1 MAAGQ
6 TREQV
11 YDSRT
16 FQAWHANF
24 NDGDATF
31 ETRLKDY
38 EYGIKRA
45 LKRQIQ
51 NESFFMISD
60 FKSSLSSSLTPT
72 EQDRRIQAYKRFLM
86 QAVEEPTEKSLNE
99 FTTGY
104 FTFES
109 NELSLSKE
117 AQFLEILDGTYVS
130 GADTKLEKIF
140 DNFFGKF
147 LNRNNDEWFDSS
159 FDKDLEDDVE
169 KEIAKGNLRAAERA
183 SEGFGTAEDEDQKI
197 EETNANIQCA
207 LMSLIY
213 QREYHGKNKFKALEN
228 ALARRTRF
236 RNRILQL
243 DHGSRAHLLNN
254 FFISDDGFKTL
265 MQNPA
270 ALNGFEKK
278 LYYVYEKKIKDNNG
292 NISFETFEVPL
303 AISSVNLDDD
313 TTKKMS
319 AIEGQLFSN
328 KTPGGIG
335 LNANQKKALELQL
348 ERLKRDNDPSKK
360 GETAL
365 DYFSLDKINIKYDGT
380 NPSTARNDVEV
391 TISFTL
397 ESFAA
402 LNRQITSD
410 PIAFEEV
417 NKKTTKEGHLK
428 LRDLVIQG
436 IDSDGKSGSLNA
448 LKNSYSPFTNRIRL
462 KVVPQ
467 TINYKLAN
475 STKTVPTGNPLILD
489 LTTIDHT
496 ISRNSSDGSVSFTI
510 NYRGYFHS
518 ILTMPFCD
526 VLADNDTRFSRK
538 ARHDNINKILLS
550 TKECKPETLREILR
564 IERNSFELENND
576 DRFNEILT
584 YIMKGNK
591 TAVGIW
597 EAEFDLANTSFD
609 SAVRN
614 LPKAGKD
621 KFITSIGA
629 VGLGNLT
636 TEVQNAIKAATA
648 EEGQTNF
655 LGQSSG
661 TATSF
666 KQTKGKSYFTF
677 FGDIIHAA
685 IKNLYQTG
693 SDEDKTREEFGDF
706 NLKFLMSPIHI
717 PDPINGKNIKVYPV
731 DIPVDIFF
739 FAEWWNEVVI
749 KKDLKIYPAGAFI
762 RDFVERCLNNILF
775 ETCLSHLLPDEKP
788 PMLRC
793 QYFTSKYKLTA
804 NTTEGRC
811 DVSLKNCAV
820 GIGRA
825 LPRPYFVE
833 DVNLS
838 STAPQ
843 RLSTNN
849 YLVIYQ
855 QAPVFSRALSAKRN
869 RTMKEEKS
877 VATITAGINAK
888 KFTQVKQVSFSK
900 TTSPYLREARYFNNN
915 FGGMAL
921 MNNVYDLSFSFNR
934 HHANTYLFPGTIINF
949 ILADFSPV
957 STKLDYFATA
967 QTNFNTLKLVRSVGS
982 AVTPTNYQYTNNDP
996 HNHLVIGTD
1005 QYPTDA
1011 YMLGFGGYFMV
1022 KSVEYELEPI
1032 PGLFTVKV
1040 TCKFLGT
1047 DYDTSVKRDSA
1058 IESIEA
1064 DDTVCIQYY
1073 NNARK
1078 ENEALANLEGE
1089 VSDFAVAVQNTQPNQ
1104 PASVAAGV
1112 ETTGVGTATSP
1123 TAVRTNISVPSSV
1136 TSTTTGGSSGTST
1149 VPALAATAWQT
1160 QHKTALKGRFE
1171 KEFKGKKV
1179 YYYDGTDYFGV
1190 PFKRGVPNI
1199 NTTAVSG
1206 RPSGNDVVI
1215 LDASANVK
1223 E

>member
-11 YDSRT
+11 YDALT
-16 FQAWHANF
+16 FKNWHANF
-24 NDGDATF
+24 NDGDATA

-38 EYGIKRA
+38 EFGIKRA
-45 LKRQIQ
+45 LKRQIED
-51 NESFFMISD
+51 ESFFMIVD
-60 FKSSLSSSLTPT
+60 FKASLSSNSDLTPV
-72 EQDRRIQAYKRFLM
+72 QRDRRLQAYKRFLM
-86 QAVEEPTEKSLNE
+86 QAVEEPTEESLNK
-99 FTTGY
+99 FTTGN

-117 AQFLEILDGTYVS
+117 TQFLAILDGTYTS
-130 GADTKLEKIF
+130 GTDTKLEKIF
-140 DNFFGKF
+140 DNFFGEF
-147 LNRNNDEWFDSS
+147 LNRNNDDF
-159 FDKDLEDDVE
+159 FDKSIENDVE
-169 KEIAKGNLRAAERA
+169 NEIAQGNLRAAERA
-183 SEGFGTAEDEDQKI
+183 SQGFGAEEEEDQKI
-197 EETNANIQCA
+197 EENNTNIQCA

-213 QREYHGKNKFKALEN
+213 YRHYNTSQFTDLE
-228 ALARRTRF
+228 ASLARPDRF
-236 RNRILQL
+236 RKRILQL
-243 DHGSRAHLLNN
+243 DHGSKSHILNN
-254 FFISDDGFKTL
+254 FFVSDDGFKTL
-265 MQNPA
+265 MENPA
-270 ALNGFEKK
+270 KQNGFDKK
-278 LYYVYEKKIKDNNG
+278 LYYVYEKKIKDKNG

-303 AISSVNLDDD
+303 AISSVEFDVDA
-313 TTKKMS
+313 TTKMTE
-319 AIEGQLFSN
+319 IEAQLFAN
-328 KTPGGIG
+328 KTPGGVG
-335 LNANQKKALELQL
+335 LNTGQRQSLELEL
-348 ERLKRDNDPSKK
+348 ERLKRDNGPEASGDAKS
-360 GETAL
+360 

-391 TISFTL
+391 TMSFTL
-397 ESFAA
+397 ETFAA
-402 LNRQITSD
+402 LNRNITANKIS
-410 PIAFEEV
+410 FEEIT
-417 NKKTTKEGHLK
+417 NKAGKTQKKEEHLK

-436 IDSDGKSGSLNA
+436 IDSDGKAGSLNA

-462 KVVPQ
+462 KVVPKPVQ
-467 TINYKLAN
+467 YDDA
-475 STKTVPTGNPLILD
+475 SFPTGSPLILD
-489 LTTIDHT
+489 LTTIDHS

-526 VLADNDTRFSRK
+526 VLADNDTRVSRK
-538 ARHDNINKILLS
+538 NRHDNINKILLS

-576 DRFNEILT
+576 DRFSEIISHVALAQNN
-584 YIMKGNK
+584 G
-591 TAVGIW
+591 VGIW
-597 EAEFDLANTSFD
+597 QATFDTTKTSFD

-621 KFITSIGA
+621 QFITGLGA
-629 VGLGNLT
+629 VAAT
-636 TEVQNAIKAATA
+636 SSEVENAIKAATA
-648 EEGQTNF
+648 EEGSGGVLDTVTGAF
-655 LGQSSG
+655 SSG
-661 TATSF
+661 GPATSF
-666 KQTKGKSYFTF
+666 KQSKGKSYFTF
-677 FGDIIHAA
+677 FGEIVHAA

-693 SDEDKTREEFGDF
+693 KGNADKTKEEFGDF

-717 PDPINGKNIKVYPV
+717 PDPINGGTIKVYPV
-731 DIPVDIFF
+731 DIPIDIFF

-749 KKDLKIYPAGAFI
+749 KKDLRIYPAGAFI

-793 QYFTSKYKLTA
+793 QYFTSKYKLQA
-804 NTTEGRC
+804 NTQEGRC
-811 DVSLKNCAV
+811 DTSLPGCAT
-820 GIGRA
+820 GINRA

-833 DVNLS
+833 DVNLN
-838 STAPQ
+838 TTEPQ
-843 RLSTNN
+843 KLSTNN

-855 QAPVFSRALSAKRN
+855 QAPVFSRELSAKRN
-869 RTMKEEKS
+869 KTMKEENS

-888 KFTQVKQVSFSK
+888 KFSQVKQVSFSK

-934 HHANTYLFPGTIINF
+934 HHGNTYLFPGTIINF

-957 STKLDYFATA
+957 TTKANQTVNNSTSPAGAL
-967 QTNFNTLKLVRSVGS
+967 NLVRSTGS

-1005 QYPTDA
+1005 EYPTDA

-1032 PGLFTVKV
+1032 PALFTIKA

-1047 DYDTSVKRDSA
+1047 DFDTSVKRGDT
-1058 IESIEA
+1058 IESIES
-1064 DDTVCIQYY
+1064 DNKTCIQFY

-1078 ENEALANLEGE
+1078 ENEALAKLEDG

-1104 PASVAAGV
+1104 PASVATRRV
-1112 ETTGVGTATSP
+1112 NTTGVATAPSTA
-1123 TAVRTNISVPSSV
+1123 AVRTSIAP
-1136 TSTTTGGSSGTST
+1136 ST
-1149 VPALAATAWQT
+1149 VGIPPAPTVQTLSAKAWEV
-1160 QHKTALKGRFE
+1160 QHKATLKGMFIE
-1171 KEFKGKKV
+1171 EEFKGKKF
-1179 YYYDGTDYFGV
+1179 YYFDGTNHYSI
-1190 PFKRGVPNI
+1190 PFTAQGVPNI
-1199 NTTAVSG
+1199 STTAEESSPSG
-1206 RPSGNDVVI
+1206 RDVII